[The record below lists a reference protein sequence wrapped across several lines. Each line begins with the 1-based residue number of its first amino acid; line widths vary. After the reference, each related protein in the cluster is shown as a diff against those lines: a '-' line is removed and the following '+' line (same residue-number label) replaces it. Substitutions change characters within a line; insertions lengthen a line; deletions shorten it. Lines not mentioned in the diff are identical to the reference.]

1 MFLFGF
7 LFNFHDEEAFHQ
19 FGVTFPTVSTL
30 LLSGTDQRRPQKKKK
45 KNELNSVN
53 NIVPVSA
60 VASHTS
66 SLTDL

>member
-7 LFNFHDEEAFHQ
+7 LFNFHNEEAFHQ

-30 LLSGTDQRRPQKKKK
+30 LLSGTDQRRPQNK

>member
-7 LFNFHDEEAFHQ
+7 LFNFHDEEALHQ
-19 FGVTFPTVSTL
+19 FGVTFATVSTL
-30 LLSGTDQRRPQKKKK
+30 LLSGTDQRRPQKKK

>member
-1 MFLFGF
+1 MFLFGY

-30 LLSGTDQRRPQKKKK
+30 LLSGTDQRRPQNK

>member
-30 LLSGTDQRRPQKKKK
+30 LLSGTDQRRPQNK

>member
-1 MFLFGF
+1 MFLFGY

-30 LLSGTDQRRPQKKKK
+30 LLSGTDQRRPQNK

-60 VASHTS
+60 VASHTA